1 MTVKTYGTPISGP
14 CPSEKVEMASFFN
27 RLRREHPALGAIAL
41 HIRNE
46 GKRTAMQHQSMV
58 GEGGFVKGAADVVM
72 PGAPTFV
79 MEMKSRAKTARVSK
93 EQRAYLEA
101 VAAQGAF
108 ACVALGAV
116 GAWEALQDWINNGE
130 RGVKTCN
137 DH

>member
-1 MTVKTYGTPISGP
+1 MIPTYGTPTTGP

-27 RLRREHPALGAIAL
+27 RLRRDHPQLGAIAL

-58 GEGGFVKGAADVVM
+58 GEGGFVKGASDVVI
-72 PGAPTFV
+72 PGVPTFV

-93 EQRAYLEA
+93 EQTAYLEA
-101 VAAQGAF
+101 AAANGAF

-116 GAWEALQDWINNGE
+116 GAWEAFEAWLC
-130 RGVKTCN
+130 RK
-137 DH
+137 